1 MNILGVPK
9 YTVNRA
15 QESKEEEELDGA
27 LGEEEEGREERKV
40 ICMLKRE
47 RRLELVNFDQMTSKF
62 V

>member
-15 QESKEEEELDGA
+15 RESKEEEELDGA

-40 ICMLKRE
+40 ICMLERE